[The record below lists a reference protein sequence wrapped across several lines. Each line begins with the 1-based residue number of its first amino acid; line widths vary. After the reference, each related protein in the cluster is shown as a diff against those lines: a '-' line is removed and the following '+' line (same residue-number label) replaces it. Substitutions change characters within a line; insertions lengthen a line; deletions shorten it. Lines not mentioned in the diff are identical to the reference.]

1 MSETPLVAPRVSI
14 WHHACSVIVIGLFVV
29 AASQRLNDCDLFN
42 PDSPRYLIYAQG
54 MLNLG
59 EYRAI
64 DLPGQPI
71 YSWRPP
77 GLSLLLTPPLLFRPY
92 DVIAAKWMV
101 LGAGALLLL
110 AVHGLVVLHGGRWA
124 GPLAVAL
131 TASSPVMLVLST
143 EVLSEV
149 PYALAV
155 LAVLYW
161 LGRFT
166 ERPQVPNT
174 LRFVAIFVTLLWL
187 PAIRTVGVSLVV
199 AVALWSLVSRW
210 RFPYLVVAAL
220 AGGSIYWRVKHG
232 QVAGGDNYA
241 ASLFDGLRERGFDAV
256 VAEAWLTMQF
266 YWTALPGILFP
277 GLMKERAFYAM
288 LSLDPLPS
296 TEGLSRLLNIAS
308 IIVLLAGLWGVWT
321 QRLKTG
327 SLVLFYL
334 PLYLGCLA
342 VWPWRHERF
351 LWPLIPL
358 LWTFV
363 PAGVTSVMKTFQ
375 PGTRR
380 WLMPLLVLVGLAL
393 CQRQIWSDRPLIE
406 TNQRAVA
413 NRDAFHAQERP
424 GFYFSDWRRAG
435 TWLRENTPPHA
446 RLLTWHAAVGG
457 TAHRFQKRVAFETL
471 SPERLRQ
478 QVAAFSARHLVV
490 SDAQWGDGFSWQ
502 QLSADPACTLKVVYR
517 ERDVAVLEAEPN
529 LTGEVSRTAYNDG
542 LHEQLAS
549 IDEFLTQHP
558 ARHDVSVRRATLL
571 RELGR
576 NDEAISSL
584 QALIGNG
591 HATVRVCSD
600 LGWALFEERR
610 FADAAKYLD
619 LARTLPNAESI
630 SAMLA
635 DGAERARERLAES
648 TTEAEAKSEDRLFGR
663 VTSHIASLK
672 WSRAEQ
678 ETDALLALAPDR
690 PEPHYWR
697 GYLHHVFGE
706 LAQAEWHY
714 EIAESLGSE
723 SAQAKLELLR
733 LTALIANERTDD
745 APTSDRHA
753 RDALTAESPQ
763 LKTPPSK
770 ATDRKGDSIDAA
782 VSALHPENANTV
794 VTAKVILDEP
804 ASTEPVT
811 ASAVANAAASSDPGL
826 MATHVRFAKLLDE
839 QGWPGRAISALEA
852 GRTRFGDQP
861 ELLVPLADLYRRF
874 AQPELATPLYRLAA
888 KDWPHEKSIP
898 QGLNACEAALREPKF

>member
-14 WHHACSVIVIGLFVV
+14 WHHACSVIVIGLFVA

-64 DLPGQPI
+64 DLPGQPV

-77 GLSLLLTPPLLFRPY
+77 GLSLLLTPALLFRPY
-92 DVIAAKWMV
+92 DVIAAKVMV
-101 LGAGALLLL
+101 LAAGAFLLL
-110 AVHGLVVLHGGRWA
+110 AVHGLVILHGGRWA

-174 LRFVAIFVTLLWL
+174 LRFVAIFIALLWL

-210 RFPYLVVAAL
+210 RFPYLLVAAL
-220 AGGSIYWRVKHG
+220 AGGSIYWRMKHG
-232 QVAGGDNYA
+232 QAAGGDNYA

-256 VAEAWLTMQF
+256 VAEAWQTMQF
-266 YWTALPGILFP
+266 YWAALPGILFP
-277 GLMKERAFYAM
+277 GLLNERPFYAM

-321 QRLKTG
+321 QRRKTG
-327 SLVLFYL
+327 SLVMFYL

-363 PAGVTSVMKTFQ
+363 PAGVSSVMQTFQ

-380 WLMPLLVLVGLAL
+380 WLMPLVILIGLAL
-393 CQRQIWSDRPLIE
+393 CQRHLWSDASLIA
-406 TNQRAVA
+406 TNARAVA
-413 NRDAFHAQERP
+413 DRDGFHTRERP

-435 TWLRENTPPHA
+435 TWLQANTPPHA

-478 QVAAFSARHLVV
+478 QITAFSARHLVV
-490 SDAQWGDGFSWQ
+490 SDAHWGDGFGWR
-502 QLSADPACTLKVVYR
+502 QLSADPACVLKVVYR
-517 ERDVAVLEAEPN
+517 DRDVAVLQAEPN
-529 LTGEVSRTAYNDG
+529 RTGEVSRTAYDDWLN
-542 LHEQLAS
+542 EQLAS
-549 IDEFLTQHP
+549 IDDFLAQHP
-558 ARHDVSVRRATLL
+558 GRHDVIVRRASLL

-576 NDEAISSL
+576 NDEAITDL
-584 QALIGNG
+584 QGLVEKG
-591 HATVRVCSD
+591 HSTVRVCSD

-610 FADAAKYLD
+610 YADAAKYLE
-619 LARTLPNAESI
+619 LARTLPNAESV
-630 SAMLA
+630 SAVLA
-635 DGAERARERLAES
+635 DGAERARSRLAES
-648 TTEAEAKSEDRLFGR
+648 PAEVEAKSEDRLVSR
-663 VTSHIASLK
+663 IASHVAALK
-672 WSRAEQ
+672 WTRAEQ
-678 ETDALLALAPDR
+678 DTDALLALAPDR
-690 PEPHYWR
+690 AEPHYWR
-697 GYLHHVFGE
+697 GYLYHIFGE
-706 LAQAEWHY
+706 LARAEWHY
-714 EIAESLGSE
+714 EVAQTLGHE
-723 SAQAKLELLR
+723 EARAKLELLR
-733 LTALIANERTDD
+733 LTTAFANERMEDGLTPDSPIAESSDSNAANLTTVDLDPNGLD
-745 APTSDRHA
+745 APA
-753 RDALTAESPQ
+753 
-763 LKTPPSK
+763 
-770 ATDRKGDSIDAA
+770 
-782 VSALHPENANTV
+782 SALNPENAREV
-794 VTAKVILDEP
+794 ITAKIIIDE
-804 ASTEPVT
+804 
-811 ASAVANAAASSDPGL
+811 SAVPDAAGTGVAPTDPSL
-826 MATHVRFAKLLDE
+826 MPTHVRFAKLLDE
-839 QGWPGRAISALEA
+839 YGWPGRSITVLEA
-852 GRTRFGDQP
+852 ARARFGDKT
-861 ELLVPLADLYRRF
+861 ELLVPLAELYRRF
-874 AQPELATPLYRLAA
+874 AHPELAAPLYRLAEQA
-888 KDWPHEKSIP
+888 WPHDKSIR
-898 QGLNACEAALREPKF
+898 QGLNACEAVLREPAF